1 MNLPFKKKVQV
12 LDEMTEDLAKLE
24 ENVVYA
30 AVVDPEGN
38 FLSEACHEDTNDV
51 YWQKKLS
58 GPAERAMVRRSGQY
72 IVVIWPIAS
81 RGGLYW
87 DQRLAGGVR
96 LVVATS
102 QTREVL
108 AEARR
113 KIFITAALIALLGI
127 PGGYVLVWHAVVRP
141 IRQLVGVTRQLEAG
155 DFSARS
161 THIRCDETGELG
173 EAFNDMAER
182 VGRMRDELLASN
194 EQLEQKVRQRTAE
207 LAHANDL
214 LREEMADKEQF
225 LRAVSHD
232 LNASLRNIGGMAT
245 MIMMKHHNDL
255 PEEVIARLGR
265 IQSNVD
271 AQGSLLDELLELSR
285 IKSRPQKRQLV
296 DFNQAITE
304 VANMLDYEIT
314 RRKITLRIN
323 PDLPTLWVEHNRI
336 VQLFQNLID
345 NAVKYMHRTE
355 GGRIDVGY
363 RRVGSLHEFR
373 VADNGPGI
381 APEQCDDVFS
391 IFRRADATGKVAG
404 KGVGLAVVRTIASK
418 YGGRAWVESTPGEG
432 TTFYI
437 TVTNSAVQPGPEELE
452 ESHDQPTAEPTG
464 AGHPVSG

>member
-1 MNLPFKKKVQV
+1 MNLPFQQKCKV
-12 LDEMTEDLAKLE
+12 LDEMTDDLVRLE
-24 ENVVYA
+24 ANVSYA
-30 AVVDPEGN
+30 ALVDPQGN
-38 FLSEACHEDTNDV
+38 VLSEASQEDTRAE
-51 YWQKKLS
+51 YWQKRLAV
-58 GPAERAMVRRSGQY
+58 PAERAMVRPVGQD
-72 IVVIWPIAS
+72 IVVVWPITS

-87 DQRLAGGVR
+87 DKRLAGGVR
-96 LVVATS
+96 LVLDCS

-108 AEARR
+108 AGARR

-127 PGGYVLVWHAVVRP
+127 PGGYVLIWHAVVRP
-141 IRQLVGVTRQLEAG
+141 IRQLVGVTRRLEEG
-155 DFSARS
+155 DFSARN
-161 THIRCDETGELG
+161 THLRRDETGELG

-194 EQLEQKVRQRTAE
+194 EQLEEKVCQRTAE
-207 LAHANDL
+207 LAHTNEL

-232 LNASLRNIGGMAT
+232 LNAPLRNIGGMAT
-245 MIMMKHHNDL
+245 MIMMKHRDDL

-285 IKSRPQKRQLV
+285 IKSRPQKRQWV
-296 DFNQAITE
+296 DFNQALAG
-304 VANMLDYEIT
+304 VAEMLDYEIT
-314 RRKITLRIN
+314 RRNITLHIDR
-323 PDLPTLWVEHNRI
+323 DLPTLWVEPNRI
-336 VQLFQNLID
+336 VQVFQNLID
-345 NAVKYMHRTE
+345 NAVKYMHRPE

-381 APEQCDDVFS
+381 APAHQVEVFS
-391 IFRRADATGKVAG
+391 IFRRADSAGQVEG

-418 YGGRAWVESTPGEG
+418 YEGRAWVESTPSEG
-432 TTFYI
+432 TTFR
-437 TVTNSAVQPGPEELE
+437 VTFADHAVQPRPEQQEGNDE
-452 ESHDQPTAEPTG
+452 PKEQPVE